1 MEKTMI
7 TNALDVVEEKT
18 RLNIEYFGSMFPSAA
33 TKDYIYKKV
42 INEDWTDGF
51 WTGILWMMYQYKGD
65 TIYRA
70 TANTNVTSFTKRM
83 DEHIVL
89 DHHDMGFLYSLSCVA
104 SYKLTGDENAK
115 KQAILAADN
124 LLNRWH
130 DNPGFIQAWGA
141 MDNDAE
147 HRFIVDSLLNLPL
160 LYWAT
165 EVTGDQKYTEVAKR
179 HYDIVV
185 KYCLRED
192 GSAYHTYYVDPKTHE
207 PSHGVT
213 HQGYADDSS
222 WARGQAW
229 AIYGIALNYG
239 QAPSQ
244 EKMDKFIKTTDY
256 FLDKLPADHVPY
268 WDLIFTDG
276 SGHERDSGSAA
287 IAVCGILEMLQ
298 YIDDEKLRTKLLG
311 AVDLMMESLIENYA
325 NTDRIGGAPLL
336 NEGVYSWHEDNG
348 VDEGNLWGDYFYVE
362 ALMRLANPEWK
373 PYW

>member
-7 TNALDVVEEKT
+7 TDALDLVEEKT
-18 RLNIEYFGSMFPSAA
+18 RLNIGYFGSKFPSAA
-33 TKDYIYKKV
+33 TKDYIYNIV

-70 TANTNVTSFTKRM
+70 TANTNVNSFTKRM
-83 DEHIVL
+83 KEHIVL

-124 LLNRWH
+124 LLSRWH

-141 MDNDAE
+141 MDNDDE
-147 HRFIVDSLLNLPL
+147 HRFIIDSLLNLPL

-165 EVTGDQKYTEVAKR
+165 EVTGEERYTEVAKR
-179 HYDIVV
+179 HYEIVME
-185 KYCLRED
+185 YCIRD
-192 GSAYHTYYVDPKTHE
+192 NGSSYHTYYVDPKTHK
-207 PSHGVT
+207 PTHGVT

-229 AIYGIALNYG
+229 GIYGIALNYG
-239 QAPSQ
+239 KAPSQ
-244 EKMDKFIKTTDY
+244 EKMDKFIQITDY

-287 IAVCGILEMLQ
+287 IAACGILEMLQ

-311 AVDLMMESLIENYA
+311 AVDLMMESLVENYA
-325 NTDRIGGAPLL
+325 NTDLIKGAPLL